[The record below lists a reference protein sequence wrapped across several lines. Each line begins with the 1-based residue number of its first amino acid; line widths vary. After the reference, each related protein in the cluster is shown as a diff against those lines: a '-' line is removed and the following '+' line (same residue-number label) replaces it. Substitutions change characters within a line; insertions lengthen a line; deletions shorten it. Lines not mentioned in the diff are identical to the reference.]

1 MTESRPITKNPF
13 LPLII
18 AFILFTAVILIFSSA
33 LEKRN
38 IDSGAL
44 TGGNILLFVVSM
56 FSYLFYRKALLAGNT
71 QEFLR
76 HVYSAILM
84 KLFVCA
90 IAAFIYIYT
99 AGKNVNT
106 GAIFGMM
113 FFYIVY
119 TGIELSGALKQSR
132 QIKENK

>member
-1 MTESRPITKNPF
+1 MTESKVSTRNPF
-13 LPLII
+13 LPLTL
-18 AFILFTAVILIFSSA
+18 AFTISMAVIVIFSSA

-44 TGGNILLFVVSM
+44 IGGNILLFVVSM

-119 TGIELSGALKQSR
+119 TGIELSGAMKQSR
-132 QIKENK
+132 EIKEKK

>member
-1 MTESRPITKNPF
+1 MTESKATSKNPF

-18 AFILFTAVILIFSSA
+18 AFVIFEAVILIFSST

-38 IDSGAL
+38 IDTGVL

-84 KLFVCA
+84 KLVVCA

-132 QIKENK
+132 QIKESK